1 MDNHY
6 HLLLE
11 NEEENLSLGMR
22 QINSSY
28 AKYFNKRYIRVGHL
42 WQGRYK
48 SWVVFDENYLFT
60 LFKYIESNPV
70 KAKMTKK
77 IGEYKYKY
85 SLSYK
90 ILNNLLD
97 DCIKNSFVMTWYDIK
112 EFSYMIN
119 QKLTKN
125 EQESI
130 DKIHSAKIEIK
141 ENKTTI
147 KRESKTLKEY
157 FVGIDTFSKTERN
170 EQVLRAYADGHT
182 QTDIG
187 KFIGISN
194 VMVSKIIKRLR
205 VKA

>member
-1 MDNHY
+1 MARRLRIESAGFHHVYNRGVEKRKTFMDDKDKDKFLEIVCEVAKLYHFKIHSYCLMDNHY

-42 WQGRYK
+42 WQGR
-48 SWVVFDENYLFT
+48 
-60 LFKYIESNPV
+60 
-70 KAKMTKK
+70 
-77 IGEYKYKY
+77 
-85 SLSYK
+85 
-90 ILNNLLD
+90 
-97 DCIKNSFVMTWYDIK
+97 
-112 EFSYMIN
+112 
-119 QKLTKN
+119 
-125 EQESI
+125 
-130 DKIHSAKIEIK
+130 
-141 ENKTTI
+141 
-147 KRESKTLKEY
+147 
-157 FVGIDTFSKTERN
+157 
-170 EQVLRAYADGHT
+170 LRAYADGHT